1 MVEPPCRG
9 RRRAAADAGRAS
21 AAAAAGAPEGAQGGQ
36 PVGAQGPRALRKLIE
51 DLQPSQRI
59 LSERQLARRLHL
71 QSRTLAISNA
81 QWHHML
87 GTGQRQRWA
96 QQRWQR
102 RLSINAGVGAWQTP
116 CCTDDADDRVRIA
129 PMLKL
134 CSSLD
139 ACCTSFQYTIFVLPR
154 RRRLWR

>member
-96 QQRWQR
+96 QQRVAAAPVHQR
-102 RLSINAGVGAWQTP
+102 GGWVPGRPPAALM
-116 CCTDDADDRVRIA
+116 
-129 PMLKL
+129 MLMIECALLL
-134 CSSLD
+134 C
-139 ACCTSFQYTIFVLPR
+139 
-154 RRRLWR
+154 